1 MVVFKK
7 IQMMY
12 NKNSFPRPL
21 APSIVL
27 YMEVTSFLNILSELF
42 HADTNMFVYVYWC
55 IYVCLC
61 VSFFFFFLF
70 YTSRNLLYSLF

>member
-42 HADTNMFVYVYWC
+42 HADTNMFVYVYGC
-55 IYVCLC
+55 IYVCLR
-61 VSFFFFFLF
+61 VSFFFFLF